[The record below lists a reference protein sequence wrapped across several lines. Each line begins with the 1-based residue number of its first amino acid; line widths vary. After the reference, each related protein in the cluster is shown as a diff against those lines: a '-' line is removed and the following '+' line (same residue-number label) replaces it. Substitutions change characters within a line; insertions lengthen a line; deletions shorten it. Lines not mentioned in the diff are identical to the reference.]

1 MAGQKYTRDALLRLR
16 NSPLV
21 SKPDNLPSIEQW
33 QDQPQEQNNRNKAR
47 TPANRSDEATPMG
60 SMGNFGSGQRPS
72 LLQTR
77 QPSRA
82 SGEDVVLGPPKTSFA
97 SSRSINRLTE
107 PDTSVLQSIADED
120 RDLESLSARTKYFR
134 ERDEQSGKLNK
145 DRESWT
151 AGRGNKTAEPRTPY
165 GDKERNLGGRMQ
177 RDRPLEAEEDGRRN
191 GYGQK
196 QDSRWTRESD
206 KPASRVPTGDRGWR
220 ERDKRYGRENER
232 AGQQEKEPEWMDEP
246 LEREEEQAHTV
257 AEFEKWKQKMK
268 ASKNPPAEKE
278 KENIEA
284 EMEANTLL
292 QSRAAA
298 PPVPNS
304 GLDSGLFAKWGESRP
319 ESITP
324 SVEAAQTKP
333 ATAKKS
339 SRFASMFA
347 PKEEPRAAEVPA
359 SPLPLL
365 QASNG
370 ASQDQE
376 GFARMLSMLR
386 GTTMAPSGPGGSAMA
401 SPGLQGPNPTSLFDS
416 GISEGIGPAP
426 SQSPQVAGLQAL
438 YGKPS
443 STQPSRPDSIGSRP
457 NQGPGSERPQIDHR
471 HSAQQQDMQSIFLEQ
486 PPRNISTPE
495 AQNIQSLLN
504 AQRVS
509 KTPALNKDS
518 EFLLNLIQ
526 AKSAN
531 RPASQA
537 ARPSEADNF
546 QLFLDQPPKSSSQT
560 PQSRV
565 APPPG
570 FNPEHMYQQRE
581 HHPSQEQ
588 MQEQRPRPPPGFF
601 DDPAMVQKQM
611 FSEPQSPQRQRPGQ
625 QGPPPGFL
633 PHLPPDHPF
642 FNGRDQPGNSD
653 RIPPPPGFQPNTRH
667 PQGFPNMPNLF
678 QQSQGPPGHG
688 PMPPNPHQLPPPTMR
703 GGPPGLSSPID
714 GPSGPP
720 FGNMGPPP
728 GFFTGPP
735 PGMGGPP
742 GFGLGP
748 PPGMQG
754 MGMRSPDERFGPGP
768 PGQMGPPPGLQQGPQ
783 GIKSPEMMF
792 GPRR

>member
-1 MAGQKYTRDALLRLR
+1 VTH
-16 NSPLV
+16 N
-21 SKPDNLPSIEQW
+21 
-33 QDQPQEQNNRNKAR
+33 
-47 TPANRSDEATPMG
+47 PA
-60 SMGNFGSGQRPS
+60 
-72 LLQTR
+72 
-77 QPSRA
+77 
-82 SGEDVVLGPPKTSFA
+82 EDVVLGPPKTSFA
-97 SSRSINRLTE
+97 SSRSINRLLE
-107 PDTSVLQSIADED
+107 PDTSALQSIADED

-165 GDKERNLGGRMQ
+165 GDKDRNFGGRIQ
-177 RDRPLEAEEDGRRN
+177 RDRPLETEEEGRRN
-191 GYGQK
+191 GGYGQK
-196 QDSRWTRESD
+196 QDSRWTRESE
-206 KPASRVPTGDRGWR
+206 KPASRLPTGDRGWR

-232 AGQQEKEPEWMDEP
+232 TGQQEKEPEWMDEP
-246 LEREEEQAHTV
+246 LEQEEEQAHTV
-257 AEFEKWKQKMK
+257 AEFEKWKQRMK

-284 EMEANTLL
+284 EMEENALL

-298 PPVPNS
+298 PPVPTS
-304 GLDSGLFAKWGESRP
+304 GLNSGLFAKWGETRP
-319 ESITP
+319 ESIMP
-324 SVEAAQTKP
+324 SVEASQTKP

-347 PKEEPRAAEVPA
+347 PKEEPRAPEVPA

-401 SPGLQGPNPTSLFDS
+401 SPGIQGPNLMSLFDS
-416 GISEGIGPAP
+416 GISEGNGPAR
-426 SQSPQVAGLQAL
+426 SQSPQVAGMQAL
-438 YGKPS
+438 FGKPS
-443 STQPSRPDSIGSRP
+443 STQPSRPDSIGSRSG
-457 NQGPGSERPQIDHR
+457 QGIGPERPQLDHR
-471 HSAQQQDMQSIFLEQ
+471 QSSQQQDMQSIFLEQ

-531 RPASQA
+531 RSAPQT

-570 FNPEHMYQQRE
+570 FHPEHMYQQRD

-633 PHLPPDHPF
+633 PHLPADHPF
-642 FNGRDQPGNSD
+642 FNSQNQPGTND
-653 RIPPPPGFQPNTRH
+653 RIPPPPPPGFQPNMRPR
-667 PQGFPNMPNLF
+667 PQGFPTAMPGLF
-678 QQSQGPPGHG
+678 QQNQGPPPGHG
-688 PMPPNPHQLPPPTMR
+688 PLPPNPHQLPPPSMR

-720 FGNMGPPP
+720 FANMGPPP

-735 PGMGGPP
+735 PGMGGAPP
-742 GFGLGP
+742 GYGLGPP

-754 MGMRSPDERFGPGP
+754 MGLRRDLTDERFGPGP
-768 PGQMGPPPGLQQGPQ
+768 PPGMGPPPGLQGGPQ
-783 GIKSPEMMF
+783 VRQVKSPEMIF